1 MIMKKQV
8 HAIRHQHRPTRNLA
22 GSFVS
27 PCPLRIHLYVI
38 HNTYIYIIYY
48 IYNTYYY
55 IILILFVYIYSSY
68 IHSSSHDY
76 IT

>member
-38 HNTYIYIIYY
+38 HNTYIYNILYIQHILLYY
-48 IYNTYYY
+48 TY
-55 IILILFVYIYSSY
+55 IIC
-68 IHSSSHDY
+68 IH
-76 IT
+76 I